1 MKGKTNNSKKVRK
14 RFIIESIAVFFIIAT
29 PFIHKIHDYLPR
41 DPDETFNFLG
51 MLIDRNG
58 FTNLRAYGWFLL
70 QKVIPFY
77 LLLIWFFTNKHWWYH
92 ILLIPLC
99 MYAFQIF
106 EVLYSE
112 DTIVDTENIFWLLP
126 ICMVVI
132 PFVYFVRVKLY
143 DKHVHGIDLEAMDAE
158 LKYYRDKE
166 RQANHFVKE
175 KPSAEPQKEEEV
187 EDELSDE
194 LPRSMLQ
201 KMFSNLKHSMQNL
214 LDMLL

>member
-1 MKGKTNNSKKVRK
+1 MNVNPRNSKKARK
-14 RFIIESIAVFFIIAT
+14 RFFIESILIFFIIAT

-41 DPDETFNFLG
+41 DPEATFNFFG
-51 MLIDRNG
+51 MIIDKNG
-58 FTNLRAYGWFLL
+58 FANLRTYSWFLL
-70 QKVIPFY
+70 NKFIPFY

-92 ILLIPLC
+92 IILIPLC

-112 DTIVDTENIFWLLP
+112 DDLVDTENIFWLLP

-158 LKYYRDKE
+158 LNYYRDKE
-166 RQANHFVKE
+166 REANHFVKE
-175 KPSAEPQKEEEV
+175 KSEV
-187 EDELSDE
+187 TSENEVNNDLSDK
-194 LPRSMLQ
+194 LPKSMIQ
-201 KMFSNLKHSMQNL
+201 KMLGNLKHSMQNL